1 MADAK
6 KFKKADDKKL
16 SYSELV
22 TKRNEL
28 KKQYMDLRFQTVVSH
43 VDNPM
48 QKRIIR
54 REIARLN
61 TLIHQQDLEKFR
73 SAAAEAIA
81 ANN

>member
-1 MADAK
+1 MAETK

-22 TKRNEL
+22 AKRNDL
-28 KKQYMDLRFQTVVSH
+28 KKQYMDFRFQAVVGH

-48 QKRIIR
+48 QKRTMR

-61 TLIHQQDLEKFR
+61 TLIHQQDLENFR
-73 SAAAEAIA
+73 KAAAEALSA
-81 ANN
+81 SK

>member
-48 QKRIIR
+48 QKRTMR
-54 REIARLN
+54 RQIATLN
-61 TLIHQQDLEKFR
+61 TLIRQKEIAGQDK
-73 SAAAEAIA
+73 
-81 ANN
+81 